1 LKTDVDFIKGCDLD
15 AFLLSKLDW
24 PIHQNPPQATSA
36 ASSVATP
43 VTPPVM
49 NMNSLLLDPLL
60 LKPRRESA
68 SQIDEFFE
76 DAVEADLVIGGGR
89 GGGNLSLMGLAE
101 RFSTSSTP
109 TEQQQPP
116 SGRSDWDDITTSLSK
131 IDPDNA
137 EMMLTDIGRNLPVKV
152 EPVDDVHQQHV
163 AVQHPSYCSSL
174 MPAPT
179 STSALSSKQA
189 NRMQRFNYSNGFL
202 PPTPP
207 SSDPGSPSQDSPLLR
222 NKTAPPPPYSTS
234 QTQQRPT
241 KSSETEKPS
250 RFFVK

>member
-1 LKTDVDFIKGCDLD
+1 MD

-49 NMNSLLLDPLL
+49 NMNNLLLDPLL

-76 DAVEADLVIGGGR
+76 DAVDADLVIGGGR
-89 GGGNLSLMGLAE
+89 GNLSLMGLAE
-101 RFSTSSTP
+101 RFSTSSSTP
-109 TEQQQPP
+109 TEQQQP
-116 SGRSDWDDITTSLSK
+116 STGRSDWDDITTSLSK

-163 AVQHPSYCSSL
+163 AVQQHNPSYCSNL

-234 QTQQRPT
+234 QQRPT
-241 KSSETEKPS
+241 KSSETDKPS
-250 RFFVK
+250 KSFRLLNVI

>member
-1 LKTDVDFIKGCDLD
+1 MKNDVDFIKGCDLD

-116 SGRSDWDDITTSLSK
+116 TGRSDWDDITTSLSK

-250 RFFVK
+250 RSFVK